1 MPDISLCK
9 NESCPLK
16 DNCYRYTA
24 TPGEYQSYAEFEWEV
39 IDQVAYCKYFIDDHA
54 LLNHKP

>member
-24 TPGEYQSYAEFEWEV
+24 TPNEHRQSYSVFVWEI
-39 IDQVAYCKYFIDDHA
+39 IDQVAYCKYFIDNKCSVH
-54 LLNHKP
+54 